1 MNQSALPEA
10 VLRHAGLVMTQAASI
25 ASVLQDGELICPFAV
40 ITKGENRQSIEFE
53 SETQDEAVLKG
64 WESLD
69 ELREKIDLWAF
80 AREGLTKG
88 PEGKNDVLL
97 VAAWT
102 HGMSEPVLFL
112 QGFLPR
118 SKGGFALVGPLIAQ
132 DQPREDLDRIADSFM
147 QGVREHPKGHL
158 WQGWHT
164 HT

>member
-1 MNQSALPEA
+1 MTAVNLPET

-25 ASVLQDGELICPFAV
+25 ASVLEEGELVCPFAV

-64 WESLD
+64 WQSLD
-69 ELREKIDLWAF
+69 ELKEHFDLWAF
-80 AREGLTKG
+80 AREGLTNG
-88 PEGKNDVLL
+88 PQGKTDVLL

-102 HGMSEPVLFL
+102 HGMSEPVVFL

-118 SKGGFALVGPLIAQ
+118 SKGGFGLVGPIIAQ
-132 DQPREDLDRIADSFM
+132 DQPNEQLDRIADSFM

-158 WQGWHT
+158 WPDWHV
-164 HT
+164 